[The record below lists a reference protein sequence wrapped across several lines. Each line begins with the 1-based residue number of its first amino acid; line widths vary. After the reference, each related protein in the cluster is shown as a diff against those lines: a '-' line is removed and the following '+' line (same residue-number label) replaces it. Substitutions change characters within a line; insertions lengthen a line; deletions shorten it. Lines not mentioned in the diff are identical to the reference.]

1 MAKLTRGAYAL
12 YVDASMNSKSGD
24 YFLIGKDIEELTVDL
39 GTDVETVKNILDES
53 SVKDNGFEP
62 SISADPYYANP
73 DDTIY
78 EPLRNIAMNRE
89 KGESC
94 KSQYLEVIIED
105 PENTQHKAWLEDCVI
120 KPNSYGG
127 DTSGLQIPFS
137 IFPDGNR
144 REGTV
149 TINAETKKPTFTAN

>member
-12 YVDASMNSKSGD
+12 YIDASMAQKSGD
-24 YFLIGKDIEELTVDL
+24 YFIIGKDIEDLSVDL

-62 SISADPYYANP
+62 SISADPYYADP

-78 EPLRNIAMNRE
+78 EPLRDIAMNRK
-89 KGESC
+89 KGEAC

-105 PENTQHKAWLEDCVI
+105 ASNASHKAWREDCVI

-137 IFPDGNR
+137 IYPDGNR
-144 REGTV
+144 VEGTV
-149 TINAETKKPTFTAN
+149 TIVDGKPTFSPNV

>member
-12 YVDASMNSKSGD
+12 YIDSSMAQKSGD
-24 YFLIGKDIEELTVDL
+24 YYLIGKDIEDLSVDL
-39 GTDVETVKNILDES
+39 GSDVETVKNILDES

-62 SISADPYYANP
+62 SISADPYYADP
-73 DDTIY
+73 TDTIY
-78 EPLRNIAMNRE
+78 EPLLDIAMNRK
-89 KGESC
+89 KGGDC

-105 PENTQHKAWLEDCVI
+105 PSNSSHKAWREDCVV

-137 IFPDGNR
+137 IYPDGNR
-144 REGTV
+144 VEGTV
-149 TINAETKKPTFTAN
+149 TITGGKPTFVANS